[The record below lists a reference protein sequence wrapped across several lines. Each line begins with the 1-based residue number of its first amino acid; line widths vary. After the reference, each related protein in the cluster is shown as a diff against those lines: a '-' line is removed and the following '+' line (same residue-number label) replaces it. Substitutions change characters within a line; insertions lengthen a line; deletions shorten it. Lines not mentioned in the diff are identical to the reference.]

1 MDSSSPLVGTRTIA
15 PVRLS
20 ANIPHFVQLCSDLH
34 HRVADHA
41 RVETESPLDGVLG
54 LCARVE
60 AHDEVVAVVVEGA
73 LLAGGFG
80 QEEGSPVCEAADY
93 AAGGE
98 DLVSGCASDSVGCVK
113 G

>member
-1 MDSSSPLVGTRTIA
+1 
-15 PVRLS
+15 
-20 ANIPHFVQLCSDLH
+20 
-34 HRVADHA
+34 
-41 RVETESPLDGVLG
+41 VLG